1 MYNLCKLKCQYY
13 MATGA
18 LTSGSTELAIVGL
31 TDFPTELSMAFNA
44 GAEVHRQNHAVNLDW
59 MIQTIYHE
67 GIVPIRIP

>member
-1 MYNLCKLKCQYY
+1 

-31 TDFPTELSMAFNA
+31 TDFPTELTMAFNA